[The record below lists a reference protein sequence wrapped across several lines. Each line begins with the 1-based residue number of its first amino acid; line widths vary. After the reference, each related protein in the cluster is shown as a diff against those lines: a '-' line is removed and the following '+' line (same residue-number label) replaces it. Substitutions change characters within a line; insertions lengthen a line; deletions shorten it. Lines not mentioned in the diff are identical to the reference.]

1 MTARRD
7 LTDDHM
13 SHLRA
18 CAAQGMSL
26 TMAAKEMGVAHGWI
40 TKSARRLGMLHEIE
54 RLFPEDYQEARRF
67 RLSGEQIDRL
77 RAMAE
82 TGATRIDM
90 ARKIGCCDV
99 TLNKAIRA
107 AGIYEELKDIARQA
121 RERKASD
128 IETGALPRDVCPAV
142 QWLTKAWRVAA

>member
-18 CAAQGMSL
+18 CAAQGISL
-26 TMAAKEMGVAHGWI
+26 TMAAKEMGVAHSWI

-54 RLFPEDYQEARRF
+54 QLFPEDYQEARRF

-107 AGIYEELKDIARQA
+107 AGIDEELKDIARQA

-142 QWLTKAWRVAA
+142 QWLTKPWRVAA